1 MFLKYNLWKIKKTA
15 SPSRQFRAALWQK
28 LSEEPEMLKQV
39 QHDDEEV
46 YFWQMPTMR
55 YAAVALSLVLALGLG
70 TSVYAYSSPEV
81 NEAHPLYG
89 LKKEIEKIEE
99 RVVARTPE
107 RQAAWQ
113 VKQMERRL
121 AEIERLQA
129 KKLNFEKTLDELNKT
144 EEAGLKALD
153 FVTSLKVQGII
164 KQRIDRQVETRQ
176 KQLEKAKMVLP
187 IEAEKR
193 IEAMMQKR
201 EERLEIQ
208 KQKFEEKLEQIE
220 KQREEIRPQPINDL
234 PNKGRAEEKIGG
246 ILKNINQ

>member
-1 MFLKYNLWKIKKTA
+1 
-15 SPSRQFRAALWQK
+15 
-28 LSEEPEMLKQV
+28 MLKRV
-39 QHDDEEV
+39 QHDDKKV
-46 YFWQMPTMR
+46 FFWQMPVIR

-70 TSVYAYSSPEV
+70 TGAYAYSSPEV

-99 RVVARTPE
+99 RVMARTPE
-107 RQAAWQ
+107 QQAAFQ
-113 VKQMERRL
+113 AKKMERRL

-144 EEAGLKALD
+144 EEAGLRALD

-164 KQRIDRQVETRQ
+164 RQRIDKQVETRQ

-187 IEAEKR
+187 MEAEKR
-193 IEAMMQKR
+193 IEAVMEKRAQRLKIQEQKI
-201 EERLEIQ
+201 E
-208 KQKFEEKLEQIE
+208 KKLEQME
-220 KQREEIRPQPINDL
+220 KQREEIRPQSNKNNL
-234 PNKGRAEEKIGG
+234 PNKGRAEEKVKG